1 MKKSDTINV
10 CLACDENYSKLAGV
24 SIASILKS
32 ADEKDNLHFYIL
44 DNGIK
49 QESKNK
55 ILELKKIKEC
65 EITFAT
71 VNEELFKTLQLPK
84 QKGYLSISAYFR
96 FCMPSLF
103 KDVDKILYIDC
114 DVIATS
120 SLAEFFN
127 TDLTGK
133 LAAVIKDTSCE
144 TNQKILGFKPEEI
157 YFNSGVMLVNLE
169 KFRQDG
175 IEKKLFEV
183 SEQGYDDQDSLNI
196 VLKNQTIV
204 VDDTWN
210 WQGKAKNYK
219 EKVPPKLIH
228 FITAYKPYLTG
239 LKTSFNKEYF
249 KALKDTPW
257 DNFYDQ
263 YLRRFLP
270 VIHKDRKFIHFC
282 LWGIKTRVK
291 YTK

>member
-1 MKKSDTINV
+1 
-10 CLACDENYSKLAGV
+10 
-24 SIASILKS
+24 
-32 ADEKDNLHFYIL
+32 
-44 DNGIK
+44 
-49 QESKNK
+49 
-55 ILELKKIKEC
+55 
-65 EITFAT
+65 
-71 VNEELFKTLQLPK
+71 
-84 QKGYLSISAYFR
+84 
-96 FCMPSLF
+96 MPSLF

-114 DVIATS
+114 DVIATA

-144 TNQKILGFKPEEI
+144 TNQKILGFKPDEI

-183 SEQGYDDQDSLNI
+183 SAEGYDDQDSLNI
-196 VLKNQTIV
+196 VLKNQTVI

-228 FITAYKPYLTG
+228 FITAYKPHLTG

-249 KALKDTPW
+249 KALKGTPW

-263 YLRRFLP
+263 HLRRFLP
-270 VIHKDRKFIHFC
+270 VIHKDRKKNDIVSDIKYVRSSVKQELITQILNQIKGLSKLKKKGHKVGKLKFKSEFNSIKLKQNQFTHFSHA
-282 LWGIKTRVK
+282 LAPGDHQYIL
-291 YTK
+291 